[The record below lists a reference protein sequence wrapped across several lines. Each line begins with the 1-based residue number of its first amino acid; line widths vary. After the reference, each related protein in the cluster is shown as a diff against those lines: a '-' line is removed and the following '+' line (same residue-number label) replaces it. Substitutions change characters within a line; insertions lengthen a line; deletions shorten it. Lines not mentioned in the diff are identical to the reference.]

1 MFKSPLAHQSLKNA
15 HRIPPF
21 GGIFNC
27 AACIALVQVEG
38 SAPFGVCSAMFIR
51 IGVILL
57 LLLASSACPLPA
69 LTATDVDILRN
80 VDASFDVLPFDNDA
94 GLSDV
99 ALDVVKSDD
108 AGLTDAA
115 SQDVVVADVVV
126 ADVANPFPLV
136 FQAPAPRES
145 VEGVPAFLVLPAD
158 SFSTD
163 AEVTLAGQRLV
174 VELDSLRDGMAF
186 YWVRLP
192 LLRSEQIVEILVSP
206 GGSVGN
212 VFEDGYSFVHHMG
225 DERERISDQLP
236 TEQRGTS
243 IVSTELGVGTRI
255 QPGEFRL
262 LASNVPVAR
271 GVEFFS
277 VLARFTLEARPMS
290 PAVIFSVGVG
300 TDDPALFNNSRIEIS
315 TEGDELVFLYR
326 DRPDAAGDRVA
337 ELRKDM
343 ALGDQRVVTYSDLA
357 DEETFISIN
366 GDRDNYDAQVDDEE
380 ESTAD
385 TNARVVVIGTGED
398 LVSSQFFEGV
408 IDELRVLDGEHSSER
423 LRYESEA
430 MQRDFFTQ
438 VERP

>member
-1 MFKSPLAHQSLKNA
+1 VFKSPLAHQSLKNA

-99 ALDVVKSDD
+99 
-108 AGLTDAA
+108 
-115 SQDVVVADVVV
+115 
-126 ADVANPFPLV
+126 
-136 FQAPAPRES
+136 APRES